1 MIKKFS
7 TIVLIAVFSLFICLF
22 GLTAVSPSPETARAD
37 NTFVIKDSFYAIET
51 KEDLLLLANK
61 VNNGEFD
68 TDGVLFAAK
77 TYAMHADIDMTGT
90 NFPGIGNGSDMPV
103 FIPLST
109 LNSTTNALETLF
121 DNWDT
126 YGELIYETSAASAP
140 LAAKPAYSSDL
151 SSYYIKAEI
160 PRAFFGTFHGNSR
173 SITGL
178 NAPLFGALEH
188 AEIASLAIKDSN
200 ITLTNENGG
209 ALAKNVRSSRIENI
223 IVNNSRVTVKGN
235 GSAGSL
241 LGEYGEAIT
250 RTIKDYPYSNVL
262 FESVI
267 GIEMDALYQK
277 TYFVNSYENVI
288 NCENGYAGGIIGANN
303 APLNQALSKNEVN
316 GADGKVGGT
325 VGYQNSAASLILSAP
340 NNACSAVFGVLNG
353 NVSNIVYDNLT
364 YSDANVPSSYDLT
377 SILLKDYNTEF
388 CKTFSGWK
396 YYDPKDYKHGEES
409 YTFYYPTPFAFNYEQ
424 VPVEVKGVSVD
435 SGLKAIFINTN
446 AKFTLPE
453 SVDEGGRTFMYYTQE
468 YTQKYFNDFTRD
480 YYYDGEY
487 KPLEEITVNSNMFF
501 VSVYSLDKP
510 SVSLDKYEISSTY
523 NGVAATVT
531 ASYTHEYKWITASY
545 AWYYSADGSN
555 FNPIDVSAETL
566 SVKDVADSGYYKCK
580 ITVTLESPRLYEK
593 DYLEAY
599 EYSNVLT
606 VSVLPAA
613 LTYDVV
619 LESSTTVFTGS
630 PVSIYAD
637 VNLKEGTYYETAP
650 LDFTYSGT
658 DNVINVGE
666 YAIDGAATNENYSI
680 SVNSAT
686 FTVTPATVTDI
697 VATPYEGVYDGTPHN
712 IEVTCKTVAETPYNV
727 EYSLV
732 SGVFDTVYEG
742 ITDSTDETITV
753 YYKISAA
760 NHTDAYGTSTVK
772 IDKNTLS
779 IAESAE
785 YALLSK
791 VYDDT
796 VSFDVAK
803 IDLNCFAFTYA
814 SDYSLATPVALSS
827 CAFSSNQAT
836 DNGVNDHYINVVFTL
851 TDSQNFILT
860 NTEVR
865 LHNVRIEKATIELAR
880 KDGSVLTKIYDGNTD
895 FNQSNALNFADYFSC
910 SVNSTQKPVVSISEA
925 IGNSYRVS
933 ACTNVKISVYAS
945 NNYVFKDGV
954 CEMTFPA
961 SITPKSVSINETSIT
976 MKNREYDGTSIVKV
990 LSADLVG
997 VVGVDEV
1004 NISFGDA
1011 FVNSPDAS
1019 ETPYIVQITDYSID
1033 NDDYVLLAQ
1042 TLFASVTI
1050 SKATPTVNPV
1060 LDKNVLYV
1068 LTEKPTIAL
1077 ASADTPGEIYWDD
1090 GAAENYGENALVW
1103 IFIPQDETNYRSI
1116 SGSVTVTYK
1125 QNVPVELVID
1135 SMPEQTEYY
1144 AFDSFNVSGLSVS
1157 LLYADGTSVVL
1168 QKDTDF
1174 SYGYFLVY
1182 EDNASCFVYGHEYVT
1197 ITVTDNENSLNFTKN
1212 IPVTVKKITLSEPT
1226 LYGEYVYDGALKTLI
1241 LSGFDSDKM
1250 TVDNNAHTDA
1260 GEYVSNVKL
1269 KDANNYAWG
1278 SSVET
1283 VRISW
1288 TIRPAV
1294 KKALRL
1300 AKTEYVYCGEPVSP
1314 DIVNDNIATDF
1325 FTYSGTTSATNSG
1338 EYTFTATLING
1349 NYVWENS
1356 TSAATHFTW
1365 RIVPQ
1370 KISKPVLYNE
1380 PYTYN
1385 GVSQKVTSTVDV
1397 ENVTAY
1403 ELSGDI
1409 YFTNAGSYKIVATL
1423 KHVDSIINYVWEDG
1437 AYAPMELT
1445 YTVNRIIVQIPTI
1458 TASYSYSGNAYSL
1471 SISSN
1476 ESYTVSGV
1484 TSAIAAGNYSATLT
1498 LKDEV
1503 NYVWDNGETAPKTYD
1518 WDIRKA
1524 VVDIPESAGVRYYNG
1539 KEQTALIPPSNY
1551 YSLSGNT
1558 AVNVGVYTATATLN
1572 NVNYQWKT
1580 GSSEP
1585 IKLTWK
1591 IEKLRVEKPSAPG
1604 NLIYNGLTQSAH
1616 LSANDHYTV
1625 TGNVVKDVGNYVAVI
1640 VLKDKVNT
1648 CWNDGSGDDLSIPY
1662 SVFGIYVS
1670 ADDGANLS
1678 ADITLNAPL
1687 SEPYKEGFVFEGWY
1701 LTKDLSGN
1709 PVTSIKEEMLT
1720 ENIVLY
1726 PKWREAEPEN
1736 PSDQTHTK
1744 TNSGLSVKAIVGIS
1758 VGCGCILIALLI
1770 IILGLSIKK
1779 RKRR

>member
-7 TIVLIAVFSLFICLF
+7 IIVLTAIFSLFICLF

-37 NTFVIKDSFYAIET
+37 DTFVVKDGFYAIET

-77 TYAMHADIDMTGT
+77 SYNMYDDIDMTGT
-90 NFPGIGNGSDMPV
+90 NFPGIGNGSDMTV

-109 LNSTTNALETLF
+109 LKSTTDALKTLF

-126 YGELIYETSAASAP
+126 YGELIYESSTASEP
-140 LAAKPAYSSDL
+140 LAAKPDNSSDL
-151 SSYYIKAEI
+151 SSYYIKADI
-160 PRAFFGTFHGNSR
+160 PCAFFGSFHGSGY

-178 NAPLFGALEH
+178 SAPLFDTLEH
-188 AEIASLAIKDSN
+188 AEILFLEIKNSN

-209 ALAKNVRSSRIENI
+209 ALAKNVRSSRIEDI

-267 GIEMDALYQK
+267 GKKIDDIYQK
-277 TYFVNSYENVI
+277 TVFVNSYENVI
-288 NCENGYAGGIIGANN
+288 TCENGYAGGIIGANN
-303 APLNQALSKNEVN
+303 APLNRALSKNEVN

-325 VGYQNSAASLILSAP
+325 VGYQNSDASLILSAP

-353 NVSNIVYDNLT
+353 NVSDIVYDNLT
-364 YSDANVPSSYDLT
+364 YSDENVSSNYDLT
-377 SILLKDYNTEF
+377 SILLNNDEF
-388 CKTFSGWK
+388 RKTFSGWK
-396 YYDPKDYKHGEES
+396 YYDYVSGEES
-409 YTFYYPTPFAFNYEQ
+409 YTFYYPTPFEFNREH
-424 VPVEVKGVSVD
+424 VPVKVKGVSVD
-435 SGLKAIFINTN
+435 FRLKAIFINSD
-446 AKFTLPE
+446 AKFTLPA
-453 SVDEGGRTFMYYTQE
+453 SVDESGRTFVYYTKE
-468 YTQKYFNDFTRD
+468 YRNNFTGD
-480 YYYDGEY
+480 YYYDGAYE
-487 KPLEEITVNSNMFF
+487 PSEEITVNGNMSFI
-501 VSVYSLDKP
+501 SVYSLDKP
-510 SVSLDKYEISSTY
+510 SVSLDNYDISSTY
-523 NGVAATVT
+523 NGAAATVT
-531 ASYTHEYKWITASY
+531 ASYAHEYEWITASY

-555 FNPIDVSAETL
+555 YNSIDVSTETL

-580 ITVTLESPRLYEK
+580 ITVTLNHSWSYEEGFK
-593 DYLEAY
+593 DAY
-599 EYSNVLT
+599 EYTDVMT

-619 LESSTTVFTGS
+619 LESSTAVFTGS
-630 PVSIYAD
+630 PVLINAD

-658 DNVINVGE
+658 DSVINVGE
-666 YAIDGAATNENYSI
+666 YVINAVATNENYSI

-697 VATPYEGVYDGTPHN
+697 VATPYEGVYDGNPHN

-779 IAESAE
+779 IAESDE

-791 VYDDT
+791 VYDGT
-796 VSFDVAK
+796 ISFDVAK
-803 IDLNCFAFTYA
+803 IALNCFAFTYEG
-814 SDYSLATPVALSS
+814 DYSLAAPVVLSS
-827 CAFSSNQAT
+827 CAFSANQAT

-880 KDGSVLTKIYDGNTD
+880 KDGSVLTKIYDGNDD

-910 SVNSTQKPVVSISEA
+910 SVNSTQIPVVSISEA

-961 SITPKSVSINETSIT
+961 SITPKSVSIDETSIT

-1011 FVNSPDAS
+1011 FVSSPDAS

-1033 NDDYVLLAQ
+1033 NDDYVLVAQ

-1077 ASADTPGEIYWDD
+1077 ANDDTPGEIYWDD

-1168 QKDTDF
+1168 QKGTDF
-1174 SYGYFLVY
+1174 SYGYFIVY
-1182 EDNASCFVYGHEYVT
+1182 EDNASCFVYGHKHVT
-1197 ITVTDNENSLNFTKN
+1197 ITVTDNEYSLNFTKN

-1250 TVDNNAHTDA
+1250 TVDNNAYTDA

-1269 KDANNYAWG
+1269 KDANNYAW
-1278 SSVET
+1278 SSAVET

-1294 KKALRL
+1294 KKTLRL
-1300 AKTEYVYCGEPVSP
+1300 AKNEYVYCGEPVTP
-1314 DIVNDNIATDF
+1314 DILNDNIATDF

-1338 EYTFTATLING
+1338 EYAFAATLING
-1349 NYVWENS
+1349 NYAWEDS
-1356 TSAATHFTW
+1356 PKATINFIW

-1385 GVSQKVTSTVDV
+1385 GVTQKVTSTVDV

-1423 KHVDSIINYVWEDG
+1423 KNVDSIINYVWEDD
-1437 AYAPMELT
+1437 AYAPIELT
-1445 YTVNRIIVQIPTI
+1445 YTVNRIIVQIPKI
-1458 TASYSYSGNAYSL
+1458 TASYTYSGNAYSL

-1476 ESYTVSGV
+1476 ENYTVSGV

-1518 WDIRKA
+1518 WVIRKA
-1524 VVDIPESAGVRYYNG
+1524 VVAIPEVMGVRYYNG

-1551 YSLSGNT
+1551 YALSGNT

-1572 NVNYQWKT
+1572 NVNYQWSN
-1580 GSSEP
+1580 GSTEP
-1585 IKLTWK
+1585 IKLSWK

-1616 LSANDHYTV
+1616 LSANDYYTV

-1648 CWNDGSGDDLSIPY
+1648 CWNDGSSDDLSFPY

-1678 ADITLNAPL
+1678 ADITLNTPL

-1701 LTKDLSGN
+1701 LTKDFSGS
-1709 PVTSIKEEMLT
+1709 PVTSITEEMLT

-1726 PKWREAEPEN
+1726 PKWREAEPDN
-1736 PSDQTHTK
+1736 SSDQTPNK